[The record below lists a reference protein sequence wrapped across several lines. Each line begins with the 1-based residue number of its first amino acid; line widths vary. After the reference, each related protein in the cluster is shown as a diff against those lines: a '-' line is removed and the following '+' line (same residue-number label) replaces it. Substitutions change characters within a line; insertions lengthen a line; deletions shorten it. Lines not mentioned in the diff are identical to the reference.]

1 MSKKVLI
8 KPITILRD
16 TNKISEICF
25 KENQPIYI
33 TKNGE
38 NHLVIMS
45 DDTFNN
51 ILSKDNEAN
60 PLSIPN
66 NTSDNY
72 GFTRIGLHVFEES
85 IADIKKNTESI
96 IEEIKKGIK
105 NKEKIIVFPELCLTS
120 YTCGD
125 IFYQEL
131 LLQFY

>member
-51 ILSKDNEAN
+51 ILSKDNEAAKITYTASNNLIAENKNPN

-96 IEEIKKGIK
+96 IEEIKK
-105 NKEKIIVFPELCLTS
+105 V
-120 YTCGD
+120 
-125 IFYQEL
+125 
-131 LLQFY
+131 

>member
-51 ILSKDNEAN
+51 ILSKDNEAAKITYTASNNLIAENKNPN

-66 NTSDNY
+66 NTSDN
-72 GFTRIGLHVFEES
+72 
-85 IADIKKNTESI
+85 
-96 IEEIKKGIK
+96 
-105 NKEKIIVFPELCLTS
+105 
-120 YTCGD
+120 
-125 IFYQEL
+125 
-131 LLQFY
+131 